1 MKCDTLFLIDRFI
14 KYILNRAFLIFYSVD
29 LEKVYIYFRKEVDS
43 MFLAIN
49 EIRHSKLRY
58 ALVIGVMF
66 LIAYLVFFLTGLAYG
81 LAQENRMAVDKW
93 NASDI
98 FLSEKANDSLNMSMI
113 DPDLA
118 NELAA
123 KEKAVLAQA
132 AGIIYDATDENKK
145 QNVSF
150 FGINSKEFLNPK
162 VIEGKSFKSSGEVVA
177 DISLKKQ
184 YHYKIGDKVKL
195 ASNNEPLLIVGFTD
209 NAKFNISPVLYT
221 SMETFQ
227 TVRYG
232 ANSSF
237 QPKTTYN
244 AIVTRGKVS
253 QQPKGLQKL
262 SISKFIDKLP
272 GYSAQVLTFGFMI
285 GFLVVIA
292 AVVIG
297 IFIYVLTM
305 QKIAIFG
312 VMKAQGISSR
322 FIANSV
328 IAQTFI
334 LAVSGVTIGL
344 LATIASAL
352 ILPEGVPFQTNLLFF
367 GVIAL
372 LMVLVAI
379 IGALFSVRTIV
390 KIDPLKAIG

>member
-29 LEKVYIYFRKEVDS
+29 LEKVYIYFRKEENS

-195 ASNNEPLLIVGFTD
+195 ATNNEPLLIVGFTD

>member
-29 LEKVYIYFRKEVDS
+29 LEKVYIYFRKEENS

-195 ASNNEPLLIVGFTD
+195 ATNNEPLLIVGFTD

-227 TVRYG
+227 TIRYG

-352 ILPEGVPFQTNLLFF
+352 ILPEAVPFQTNLLFF

>member
-1 MKCDTLFLIDRFI
+1 
-14 KYILNRAFLIFYSVD
+14 
-29 LEKVYIYFRKEVDS
+29 

-58 ALVIGVMF
+58 ALVIGVIF
-66 LIAYLVFFLTGLAYG
+66 LIAYLVFFLSGLAYG

-113 DPDLA
+113 ESELA
-118 NELAA
+118 NELTA
-123 KEKAVLAQA
+123 KEKAVLVQT

-195 ASNNEPLLIVGFTD
+195 ATNNEHLLIVGFTD

-227 TVRYG
+227 IVRYG

>member
-29 LEKVYIYFRKEVDS
+29 LEKVYIYFRKEENS

-195 ASNNEPLLIVGFTD
+195 ATNNEPLLIVGFTD

-227 TVRYG
+227 TIRYG

-390 KIDPLKAIG
+390 KIDPLRAIG

>member
-1 MKCDTLFLIDRFI
+1 
-14 KYILNRAFLIFYSVD
+14 
-29 LEKVYIYFRKEVDS
+29 
-43 MFLAIN
+43 
-49 EIRHSKLRY
+49 
-58 ALVIGVMF
+58 
-66 LIAYLVFFLTGLAYG
+66 
-81 LAQENRMAVDKW
+81 
-93 NASDI
+93 
-98 FLSEKANDSLNMSMI
+98 
-113 DPDLA
+113 
-118 NELAA
+118 
-123 KEKAVLAQA
+123 
-132 AGIIYDATDENKK
+132 
-145 QNVSF
+145 
-150 FGINSKEFLNPK
+150 
-162 VIEGKSFKSSGEVVA
+162 
-177 DISLKKQ
+177 
-184 YHYKIGDKVKL
+184 
-195 ASNNEPLLIVGFTD
+195 
-209 NAKFNISPVLYT
+209 

-227 TVRYG
+227 TIRYG

-352 ILPEGVPFQTNLLFF
+352 ILPEAVPFQTNLLFF

-390 KIDPLKAIG
+390 KIDPLRA

>member
-29 LEKVYIYFRKEVDS
+29 LEKVYIYFRKEENS

-195 ASNNEPLLIVGFTD
+195 ATNNEPLLIVGFTD

-227 TVRYG
+227 TIRYG

-352 ILPEGVPFQTNLLFF
+352 ILPEAVPFQTNLLFF

-390 KIDPLKAIG
+390 KIDPLRAIG

>member
-195 ASNNEPLLIVGFTD
+195 ATNNEPLLIVGFTD

-227 TVRYG
+227 TIRYG

-352 ILPEGVPFQTNLLFF
+352 ILPEAVPFQTNLLFF

-390 KIDPLKAIG
+390 KIDPLRAIG

>member
-1 MKCDTLFLIDRFI
+1 MIDFLKIV
-14 KYILNRAFLIFYSVD
+14 YILQIAATFFRNLCKLPLGILEFILENRSLM
-29 LEKVYIYFRKEVDS
+29 

-49 EIRHSKLRY
+49 EIKHSKLRY

-66 LIAYLVFFLTGLAYG
+66 LISYLVFFLSGLAYG

-93 NASDI
+93 KATDI

-113 DPDLA
+113 DSDLA
-118 NELAA
+118 SQVKA

-132 AGIIYDATDENKK
+132 AGIIYDANDESKK
-145 QNVSF
+145 NNVSF
-150 FGINSKEFLNPK
+150 FGINSNEFLNPNI
-162 VIEGKSFKSSGEVVA
+162 IEGRDFKNRGEVVA
-177 DISLKKQ
+177 DISFKNQ
-184 YHYKIGDKVKL
+184 YDYKIDDKIKL
-195 ASNNEPLLIVGFTD
+195 ATNNEVLTIVGFTD

-221 SMETFQ
+221 SLDTFQ
-227 TVRYG
+227 QIRYG
-232 ANSSF
+232 SNSNF

-244 AIVTRGKVS
+244 AIVTRGKIS

-322 FIANSV
+322 FISNSV

-334 LAVSGVTIGL
+334 LAFSGVLIGL
-344 LATIASAL
+344 LATLGSAL
-352 ILPEGVPFQTNLLFF
+352 ILPEAVPFQTNLIFF
-367 GVIAL
+367 GVITL
-372 LMVLVAI
+372 LMIVVAI
-379 IGALFSVRTIV
+379 VGALFSVRAIV

>member
-1 MKCDTLFLIDRFI
+1 M
-14 KYILNRAFLIFYSVD
+14 
-29 LEKVYIYFRKEVDS
+29 

-49 EIRHSKLRY
+49 EIKHSKLRY

-66 LIAYLVFFLTGLAYG
+66 LISYLVLFLSGLAYG

-93 NASDI
+93 KATDI

-113 DPDLA
+113 DSDIA
-118 NELAA
+118 SQVKA
-123 KEKAVLAQA
+123 KEKAVLAQT
-132 AGIIYDATDENKK
+132 AGIIYDANDESKK
-145 QNVSF
+145 NNVSF
-150 FGINSKEFLNPK
+150 FGINSNEFLNPNI
-162 VIEGKSFKSSGEVVA
+162 IEGRDFKNKGEVVA
-177 DISLKKQ
+177 DISFKNQ
-184 YHYKIGDKVKL
+184 YDYKLGDKIKL
-195 ASNNEPLLIVGFTD
+195 ATNNEVLTIVGFTD
-209 NAKFNISPVLYT
+209 SAKFNISPVLYT
-221 SMETFQ
+221 SLDTFQ
-227 TVRYG
+227 QIRYG
-232 ANSSF
+232 SNSNF

-244 AIVTRGKVS
+244 AIVTRGKIS

-322 FIANSV
+322 FISNSV

-334 LAVSGVTIGL
+334 LAFSGVLIGL
-344 LATIASAL
+344 LATLGSAL
-352 ILPEGVPFQTNLLFF
+352 ILPEAVPFQTNLLFF
-367 GVIAL
+367 GVITL
-372 LMVLVAI
+372 LMIVVAI
-379 IGALFSVRTIV
+379 VGALFSVRAIV

>member
-29 LEKVYIYFRKEVDS
+29 LEKVYIYFRKEENS

-98 FLSEKANDSLNMSMI
+98 FLSEKANGSLNMSMI

-195 ASNNEPLLIVGFTD
+195 ATNNEPLLIVGFTD

-227 TVRYG
+227 TIRYG

-352 ILPEGVPFQTNLLFF
+352 ILPEAVPFQTNLLFF

>member
-29 LEKVYIYFRKEVDS
+29 LEKVYIYFRKEENS

-195 ASNNEPLLIVGFTD
+195 ATNNEPLLIVGFTD

-352 ILPEGVPFQTNLLFF
+352 ILPEAVPFQTNLLFF

-390 KIDPLKAIG
+390 KIDPLRAIG

>member
-1 MKCDTLFLIDRFI
+1 
-14 KYILNRAFLIFYSVD
+14 
-29 LEKVYIYFRKEVDS
+29 

-49 EIRHSKLRY
+49 EIKHSKLRY
-58 ALVIGVMF
+58 TLVIGVMF
-66 LIAYLVFFLTGLAYG
+66 LISYLVFFLSGLAYG

-93 NASDI
+93 KATDI

-113 DPDLA
+113 DSDIA
-118 NELAA
+118 SQVKA
-123 KEKAVLAQA
+123 KEKAVLAQT
-132 AGIIYDATDENKK
+132 AGIIYDA
-145 QNVSF
+145 
-150 FGINSKEFLNPK
+150 
-162 VIEGKSFKSSGEVVA
+162 
-177 DISLKKQ
+177 
-184 YHYKIGDKVKL
+184 
-195 ASNNEPLLIVGFTD
+195 NNEVLTIVGFTD
-209 NAKFNISPVLYT
+209 SAKFNISPVLYT
-221 SMETFQ
+221 SLDTFQ
-227 TVRYG
+227 QIRYG
-232 ANSSF
+232 SNSNF

-244 AIVTRGKVS
+244 AIVTRGKIS

-322 FIANSV
+322 FISKSV

-334 LAVSGVTIGL
+334 LAFSGVLIGL
-344 LATIASAL
+344 LATLGSAL
-352 ILPEGVPFQTNLLFF
+352 ILPEAVPFQTNLLFF
-367 GVIAL
+367 GVITL
-372 LMVLVAI
+372 LMIVVAI
-379 IGALFSVRTIV
+379 VGALFSVRAIV